1 MKVALRQQS
10 GSVPAL
16 AFLSGP
22 RALRLVL
29 VVLAMIPTAL
39 SAPGVE
45 ASGGD
50 PPPGPCEA
58 GWVAPTPVVV
68 AVSEVPIVVSSTR
81 ADYFVLYVERPNLDN
96 PRQRI
101 PVSVTRGQA
110 GTTTL
115 KDNLAALSPTKYR
128 VEKYQVAQPGDLD
141 GDCVD
146 DITELDDLGAQNPIN
161 ATRATTNVSVK
172 AALDSREAF
181 RAFSD
186 KQDSGTN
193 AFEVLDG
200 LEHVKFMIL
209 GEFGT
214 NPSIY
219 FIDTTSPK
227 WHLVLLSELRE
238 LGEPEAHLLVAMKGN
253 LVYHPNVI
261 APDGSLGMYRF
272 SYNIGSGGFSRTA
285 NLYQLLAS
293 AMPFLENN
301 LAYYPQTER
310 ELWHYQREKAK
321 YDASRVNIVLE
332 EDILPDVAYIPLNQA
347 EGYGRLRLMGE
358 GDDPRPGDIAIYESL
373 PNDLPRVAGTITTVP
388 QTPLSHVNLRA
399 IQNGVP
405 NAFLRDILATKEYAD
420 LIGKH
425 VYFAVAADG
434 FTLREATK
442 AEVDAHHQNA
452 RPTTTQ
458 TLTRDLSVTKITSL
472 ADVSFTDW
480 DAFGVKAANMAEL
493 SKLAL
498 PAGVV
503 PTGWAVPFYF
513 YDEFMK
519 ANGFYD
525 DIDTMLADQSFQSDY
540 AVQESMLKALRKKIK
555 KGTTPAWIIKAL
567 EDMHAAYP
575 DGTSLR
581 YRSSTNNEDLPAFNG
596 AGLYSS
602 KTQDP
607 DETAADGIDKSIK
620 AVWASLWN
628 YRAFLERDYYRVDH
642 KSVAMGVLVHPNYSD
657 EKSNGV
663 AVSHDPISFSPNV
676 YYVNTQIGEDLVT
689 NPEAK
694 SYPEQLLLDSNGKAS
709 VLTRSN
715 HAPSGQLLMS
725 DAHLLEL
732 RRHLEVIHNRF
743 KQLYQVKD
751 GDQFAIEIE
760 FKITAENK
768 LAIKQARPWVFA
780 QTLSLKPTVSL
791 SFAEDTVTEGSPLNL
806 ALTRRGGDLSKPLD
820 VDLEWTDPDGKIQGS
835 APASA
840 QFPADQAT
848 LSVSVPTVLTAK
860 VEPDSTITA
869 RIKDKN
875 AYGVG
880 TPSSASITVTDK
892 IGAKPEASITAGGD
906 ITEGEAATFTL
917 TAKPAPTN
925 SIAVRLTVS
934 GDDDYIYERDLG
946 QRTVI
951 IPAGDTT
958 ATVRIGTRVD
968 SLDEAADGRI
978 VATLNTPL
986 ADAGYTVSH
995 TAGSASIAV
1004 ADDDNIESVAYR
1016 VAPTVIANVKSY
1028 AAESQH
1034 GADHVNRWRRVLVA
1048 FGELDPSGV
1057 TGRAMTAAEAQRMA
1071 GLYDPNRWNPVVAE
1085 LTALEAGTAKPVTI
1099 YLLLFSDQLTEGGPL
1114 LGGPGSGSQAM
1125 FRIALNRELLAGE
1138 TVVVPFNVEGD
1149 ADAWRLTDPH
1159 DPSATFGARSSITF
1173 DESDGHLITLFLLA
1187 NDDTD
1192 SDNET
1197 ITIDFDS
1204 TRPPTLNGRSTGVT
1218 LGKNSGF
1225 DGSETTATRL
1235 IIIDDDPPTP
1245 EVNITNASGGTEG
1258 DNVTFTVTASPA
1270 PTSDLAV
1277 SITAATT
1284 GDFGY
1289 GTLPTTVTIPTT
1301 GSATITVTTTND
1313 QVNEADGSVT
1323 LTLNAGSDYTVSATQ
1338 GTATVSVSD
1347 NDDPPVVSIT
1357 AGSDITEG
1365 GSATFTISTNPA
1377 PTTNLDVSV
1386 TVSQGGDF
1394 AASTG
1399 AQTVTIS
1406 AGASSTTLTLATT
1419 DDQTDESDGSVTVT
1433 LLDGADYDL
1442 GVSKTAKVTV
1452 SDNDDPPPVIQQ
1464 QDQDDQDG
1472 AALTACARRPT
1483 LLISSP
1489 EAGRSDATVDFEIS
1503 LSCIPSGTLTILLTP
1518 VRDGRIGENRRVTFT
1533 SQTTTVTVTVTIG
1546 SEDQLGLA
1554 LAWGPS
1560 LANRQAQGNV
1570 NFTD

>member
-1 MKVALRQQS
+1 
-10 GSVPAL
+10 
-16 AFLSGP
+16 
-22 RALRLVL
+22 
-29 VVLAMIPTAL
+29 
-39 SAPGVE
+39 
-45 ASGGD
+45 
-50 PPPGPCEA
+50 
-58 GWVAPTPVVV
+58 
-68 AVSEVPIVVSSTR
+68 
-81 ADYFVLYVERPNLDN
+81 
-96 PRQRI
+96 
-101 PVSVTRGQA
+101 
-110 GTTTL
+110 
-115 KDNLAALSPTKYR
+115 
-128 VEKYQVAQPGDLD
+128 
-141 GDCVD
+141 
-146 DITELDDLGAQNPIN
+146 
-161 ATRATTNVSVK
+161 
-172 AALDSREAF
+172 
-181 RAFSD
+181 
-186 KQDSGTN
+186 
-193 AFEVLDG
+193 
-200 LEHVKFMIL
+200 MIL

-219 FIDTTSPK
+219 FIDTTGPK
-227 WHLVLLSELRE
+227 WHLELLRELRK
-238 LGEPEAHLLVAMKGN
+238 LGEPESHLLVAMKGN

-272 SYNIGSGGFSRTA
+272 SYNIGTGGFSRTA
-285 NLYQLLAS
+285 NLHQLLAS
-293 AMPFLENN
+293 AMPFSREQPGL
-301 LAYYPQTER
+301 LPAKRER
-310 ELWHYQREKAK
+310 ARVLPEGKKAK
-321 YDASRVNIVLE
+321 YDASRVNIILQD
-332 EDILPDVAYIPLNQA
+332 DILPDVAYIPVNQA
-347 EGYGRLRLMGE
+347 EGYGRLRLMAE
-358 GDDPRPGDIAIYESL
+358 GDDPRPGDIPIYESL

-405 NAFLRDILATKEYAD
+405 NAFLRDILTTKEYTD

-442 AEVDAHHQNA
+442 SEVDAHHQNA
-452 RPTTTQ
+452 RPTATQ
-458 TLTRDLSVTKITSL
+458 TLTRDLTVTKITSL
-472 ADVSFTDW
+472 ANVSFADW

-493 SKLAL
+493 SKLTL

-503 PTGWAVPFYF
+503 PTGYAVPFYF

-525 DIDTMLADQSFQSDY
+525 DIDTMLADQNFQSDY
-540 AVQESMLKALRKKIK
+540 AVQESMLKALRTKIK
-555 KGTTPAWIIKAL
+555 KATTPAWIIKAL

-725 DAHLLEL
+725 DRASAEL

-780 QTLSLKPTVSL
+780 ETLSLKPTVSL
-791 SFAEDTVTEGSPLNL
+791 SFAEDTCDRGL
-806 ALTRRGGDLSKPLD
+806 AAEPGAHPPRRRS
-820 VDLEWTDPDGKIQGS
+820 DLE
-835 APASA
+835 
-840 QFPADQAT
+840 
-848 LSVSVPTVLTAK
+848 
-860 VEPDSTITA
+860 TA
-869 RIKDKN
+869 RRRSRVDRSRRQDPGLGPSVG
-875 AYGVG
+875 AVPGRSGDTERVG
-880 TPSSASITVTDK
+880 TDCPDRQGRT
-892 IGAKPEASITAGGD
+892 GQH
-906 ITEGEAATFTL
+906 
-917 TAKPAPTN
+917 
-925 SIAVRLTVS
+925 
-934 GDDDYIYERDLG
+934 DY
-946 QRTVI
+946 
-951 IPAGDTT
+951 
-958 ATVRIGTRVD
+958 
-968 SLDEAADGRI
+968 
-978 VATLNTPL
+978 
-986 ADAGYTVSH
+986 
-995 TAGSASIAV
+995 
-1004 ADDDNIESVAYR
+1004 
-1016 VAPTVIANVKSY
+1016 
-1028 AAESQH
+1028 

-1149 ADAWRLTDPH
+1149 TDAWRLSDPH

-1284 GDFGY
+1284 GGLRLRDAAHHRHHPNHG
-1289 GTLPTTVTIPTT
+1289 
-1301 GSATITVTTTND
+1301 
-1313 QVNEADGSVT
+1313 QRH
-1323 LTLNAGSDYTVSATQ
+1323 
-1338 GTATVSVSD
+1338 D
-1347 NDDPPVVSIT
+1347 NCHHHKR
-1357 AGSDITEG
+1357 
-1365 GSATFTISTNPA
+1365 
-1377 PTTNLDVSV
+1377 
-1386 TVSQGGDF
+1386 
-1394 AASTG
+1394 
-1399 AQTVTIS
+1399 
-1406 AGASSTTLTLATT
+1406 SS
-1419 DDQTDESDGSVTVT
+1419 ERG
-1433 LLDGADYDL
+1433 
-1442 GVSKTAKVTV
+1442 
-1452 SDNDDPPPVIQQ
+1452 
-1464 QDQDDQDG
+1464 
-1472 AALTACARRPT
+1472 
-1483 LLISSP
+1483 
-1489 EAGRSDATVDFEIS
+1489 
-1503 LSCIPSGTLTILLTP
+1503 
-1518 VRDGRIGENRRVTFT
+1518 RRVGHPDTQRGQRLHRLRNPRHGH
-1533 SQTTTVTVTVTIG
+1533 SQR
-1546 SEDQLGLA
+1546 L
-1554 LAWGPS
+1554 
-1560 LANRQAQGNV
+1560 RQ
-1570 NFTD
+1570 